1 MPYTVRR
8 IVTGHNAQGQADVT
22 FDGPATNVRELPG
35 WPGLFVNEVWV
46 TDESPADTAGAA
58 DRALRPIQHDPAA
71 HGTIFRI
78 IEIPPEKGLQI
89 DAAATFLALQ
99 SGHPPTAEH
108 KARHPGMHRTD
119 TLDYVL
125 VLSGQCTLVLDAADV
140 ELRQGDC
147 IVQRATSH
155 AWVNRSDAPCLL
167 AVVLIDGKSPF
178 AQECP
183 AS

>member
-1 MPYTVRR
+1 M
-8 IVTGHNAQGQADVT
+8 
-22 FDGPATNVRELPG
+22 
-35 WPGLFVNEVWV
+35 
-46 TDESPADTAGAA
+46 
-58 DRALRPIQHDPAA
+58 
-71 HGTIFRI
+71 
-78 IEIPPEKGLQI
+78 QI